1 MTDKTLVERLRA
13 NQCGENMGC
22 GVMPRCACADMDDA
36 ADRIE
41 ALESRE
47 AEEVAARMAE
57 ELAQCRTKLMIAAHK
72 ADRAAESDVLWQ
84 YTGGELR
91 AQASKAETA
100 LNAWRRL
107 QGEGS

>member
-1 MTDKTLVERLRA
+1 MTDKTLAERLRPHP
-13 NQCGENMGC
+13 M
-22 GVMPRCACADMDDA
+22 MMDDASMYVRAGLAREA

-41 ALESRE
+41 ALENRE

-91 AQASKAETA
+91 AQASKAEAA
-100 LNAWRRL
+100 LNAWRRI
-107 QGEGS
+107 QGEGL